1 VRIAILGAGGVGG
14 YYGARLAAAG
24 EEVHLIARG
33 AHLAAIREGG
43 LHLDGHH
50 GAVHAHP
57 ASATDDPAEI
67 GPVDL
72 VIFAVKLWDTE
83 AAALACRPLMGPRTA
98 VISGQNGI
106 AAEEALARILGPEH
120 VMGGVSFIFA
130 AIEAPG
136 RIRQTGPSHTL
147 IFGEMDGARSA
158 RAEATAALCRRA
170 GLDHELST
178 GIEREIWKKFVY
190 LVGLSGVTAL
200 TRCGI
205 GAVRADPDTRALLEA
220 AMAETA
226 AVGRARGAPVPDG
239 VVESRMAVADGLPP
253 ESRSSMLND
262 LDRGNRL
269 ELPWLGGTVV
279 RLGAELGVDT
289 PVNRFISAAL
299 ALQVMGR
306 PS

>member
-1 VRIAILGAGGVGG
+1 MRIAIMGAGGVGG
-14 YYGARLAAAG
+14 YYGARLEAAG

-33 AHLAAIREGG
+33 PHLAAIREGG
-43 LHLDGHH
+43 LHLDSHH
-50 GAVHAHP
+50 GTVHVWP

-83 AAALACRPLMGPRTA
+83 EAALACRPLIGPGTA

-106 AAEEALARILGPEH
+106 AAEEVLTRTLGPEH

-130 AIEAPG
+130 VIEAPG

-147 IFGEMDGARSA
+147 IFGEMDGALSP
-158 RAEATAALCRRA
+158 RAEAIAALCGRA
-170 GLDHELST
+170 GIDHELST
-178 GIEREIWKKFVY
+178 DIEREMWKKFVY

-200 TRCGI
+200 TRSPI
-205 GAVRADPDTRALLEA
+205 GTVRADPDTRVLLAA

-226 AVGRARGAPVPDG
+226 AVGRARGAPVPDD

-269 ELPWLGGTVV
+269 ELPWLGGTVA
-279 RLGAELGVDT
+279 RLGAELGVET
-289 PVNRFISAAL
+289 PVNRFIATAL
-299 ALQVMGR
+299 KLQLMGGTH
-306 PS
+306 